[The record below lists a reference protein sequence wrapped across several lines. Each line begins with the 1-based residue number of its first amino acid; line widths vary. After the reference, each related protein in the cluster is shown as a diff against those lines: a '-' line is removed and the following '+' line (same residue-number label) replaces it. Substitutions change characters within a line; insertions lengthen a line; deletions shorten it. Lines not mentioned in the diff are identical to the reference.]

1 MFFLFYI
8 PNPSQD
14 FHIINDYTVPQNAQ
28 MKMIIIF
35 ETNHIVR
42 GIGMKKSMFLKLVGI
57 LAVLTLMLVACS
69 DPNNEVKES
78 NEASQESKS
87 TETNASEEAAKT
99 TVEITD
105 AHGTVTVPV
114 NPKNVV
120 ALDNRTFET
129 LADWNIDLVA
139 VPKDVMPSDSPY
151 VKDDSVQNVG
161 NHREP
166 NLEIIAAANPELVII
181 GQRFAGYYEDIKKI
195 VPNAAVIDLNVDVS
209 EEAATPGENLT
220 NGLKNS
226 TIALGQIFDK
236 NEEAN
241 QLVADFDKVI
251 ENAKSAYNG
260 TDTIMS
266 VIVAGGNIGFS
277 APHSGRVWGPMYE
290 IFGWVPALEVAD
302 ATSDHQGDEV
312 SVEAI
317 AQSNPDWLF
326 VLDRD
331 AATSSATDSVP
342 AQDVI
347 DHSPALQNTTSV
359 SKGQIV
365 YAPAD
370 TYTNES
376 IQTYIELFENLA
388 NTLAK

>member
-1 MFFLFYI
+1 
-8 PNPSQD
+8 
-14 FHIINDYTVPQNAQ
+14 
-28 MKMIIIF
+28 
-35 ETNHIVR
+35 
-42 GIGMKKSMFLKLVGI
+42 MKKSMFLKFVGI
-57 LAVLTLMLVACS
+57 IAVLTLMLVACS
-69 DPNNEVKES
+69 DSS
-78 NEASQESKS
+78 NKSNQESKS
-87 TETNASEEAAKT
+87 NEDNGSKEVAKPA

-105 AHGTVTVPV
+105 AHGTVSVPV

-129 LADWNIDLVA
+129 LADWKIELAA
-139 VPKDVMPSDSPY
+139 VPKDVMPADSPY
-151 VKDDSVQNVG
+151 VSDESVQNIG

-166 NLEIIAAANPELVII
+166 NLEIIAAANPELVIV
-181 GQRFAGYYEDIKKI
+181 GQRFADYYEEIKKL
-195 VPNAAVIDLNVDVS
+195 VPNAVVIDLNVDVS
-209 EEAATPGENLT
+209 EETATPGENLV

-236 NEEAN
+236 NEEAK
-241 QLVADFDKVI
+241 QVVADFDKVI

-260 TDTIMS
+260 TDKVMS
-266 VIVAGGNIGFS
+266 VIVGGGDIGFA

-290 IFGWVPALEVAD
+290 IFGWAPALEVAD
-302 ATSDHQGDEV
+302 STSDHKGDEV

-331 AATSSATDSVP
+331 AAISGEKDSVP

-347 DHSPALQNTTSV
+347 ANAPALQKTTAV
-359 SKGQIV
+359 SKKHII

>member
-1 MFFLFYI
+1 
-8 PNPSQD
+8 
-14 FHIINDYTVPQNAQ
+14 
-28 MKMIIIF
+28 
-35 ETNHIVR
+35 
-42 GIGMKKSMFLKLVGI
+42 MKKSMFLKLVGI
-57 LAVLTLMLVACS
+57 MAVLTLMLVACS
-69 DPNNEVKES
+69 DSS
-78 NEASQESKS
+78 NKSNQGSKS
-87 TETNASEEAAKT
+87 NVDNGSKEVAKPA
-99 TVEITD
+99 TVDITD

-129 LADWNIDLVA
+129 LADWKIELAA
-139 VPKDVMPSDSPY
+139 VPKDVMPADSPY
-151 VKDDSVQNVG
+151 VSDESVQNIG

-166 NLEIIAAANPELVII
+166 NLEIIAAANPELVIV
-181 GQRFAGYYEDIKKI
+181 GQRFADYYEEIKKL
-195 VPNAAVIDLNVDVS
+195 VPNAVVIDLNVDVS
-209 EEAATPGENLT
+209 EEAATPGENLV

-236 NEEAN
+236 NEEAK
-241 QLVADFDKVI
+241 QVVADFDKVI

-260 TDTIMS
+260 KDKVMS
-266 VIVAGGNIGFS
+266 VIVGGGDIGFS

-290 IFGWVPALEVAD
+290 IFGWAPALEVAD
-302 ATSDHQGDEV
+302 STSDHKGDEV

-331 AATSSATDSVP
+331 AAISGEKDAVP

-347 DHSPALQNTTSV
+347 ANAPALQKTTAV
-359 SKGQIV
+359 SKKHII